1 MANNSKEKP
10 TQQQQPNPRTFLIS
24 SVQLTELMRNL
35 MSRPYAEVVKLMN
48 MLSTLNQ
55 LDPSI
60 CADFV
65 KNQAS
70 GVSDGKK

>member
-1 MANNSKEKP
+1 MATNAKEKP
-10 TQQQQPNPRTFLIS
+10 TQQEPKPRTFLIS
-24 SVQLTELMRNL
+24 SVQLTEIMRYL

-60 CADFV
+60 GADFV
-65 KNQAS
+65 KQQSS

>member
-10 TQQQQPNPRTFLIS
+10 TQQQPNPRTYLIS
-24 SVQLTELMRNL
+24 SVQLTEIMRYL

-60 CADFV
+60 GADFV
-65 KNQAS
+65 KRQAS